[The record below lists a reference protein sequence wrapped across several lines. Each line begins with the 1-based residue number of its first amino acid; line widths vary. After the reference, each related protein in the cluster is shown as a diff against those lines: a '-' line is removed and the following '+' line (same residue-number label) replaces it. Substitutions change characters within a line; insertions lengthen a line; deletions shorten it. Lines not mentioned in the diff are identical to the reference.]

1 MKVSVARPEEL
12 GPGEIAAWH
21 RMQCQTKFLASPFLC
36 PEFAIA
42 VGVFSSS
49 ARVAVLTDGSEII
62 GFFPF
67 EQRPFG
73 VGAPI
78 GGGLSGS
85 QGVIHVPGAEWDPCQ
100 LLRECGLSVW
110 RFYNLVEGQQ
120 SFAPYVDL
128 VKRSSVIDLADG
140 FPAYRERLRM
150 RSPHN
155 LSELARKARKLERES
170 GELRFEADSRDRGE
184 LRVLM
189 RWKSD
194 QLRRNRSAD
203 IFDRP
208 WVVGLIDYL
217 TDLRRDTFGGFL
229 SILYAGAIPVA
240 AHFGLQFGNVLSGWF
255 PAYDIRFSK
264 LSPGLLQLLRMAE
277 ANAARG
283 IRLID
288 MGTGTEG
295 YKQVLRSHDL
305 LVTEGVVTRG
315 RLAAGA
321 YRAGGAGAGWARR
334 QVKRHPLL
342 FRAADRMARDF
353 GRVG

>member
-12 GPGEIAAWH
+12 SPAEIAVWH
-21 RMQCQTKFLASPFLC
+21 HMQRQTQLLANPFLC

-42 VGVFSSS
+42 VGVFSSN

-67 EQRPFG
+67 ERRPFG

-78 GGGLSGS
+78 GGGLSGG
-85 QGVIHVPGAEWDPCQ
+85 QGVIHAPGAEWDQCQ
-100 LLRECGLSVW
+100 ILRECGLSAW
-110 RFYNLVEGQQ
+110 RFHNLVEGQQ
-120 SFAPYVDL
+120 SLEPYVDV
-128 VKRSSVIDLADG
+128 VKRSSVIDLVDG
-140 FPAYRERLRM
+140 FPAYREMLRM
-150 RSPHN
+150 RSPHG

-170 GELRFEADSRDRGE
+170 GELRFEVDSGDRDE

-203 IFDRP
+203 IFSRP
-208 WVVGLIDYL
+208 WVTGLIDYL
-217 TDLRRDTFGGFL
+217 SDTRQDTFGGFL
-229 SILYAGAIPVA
+229 SILYAGATPVA
-240 AHFGLQFGNVLSGWF
+240 AHFGLQFGNVLAGWF
-255 PAYDIRFSK
+255 PAYDPRFSK

-295 YKQVLRSHDL
+295 YKQLLRSHDL
-305 LVTEGVVTRG
+305 LVAEGVVTGG
-315 RLAAGA
+315 RLAAGT
-321 YRAGGAGAGWARR
+321 YRAGSAGTGWASR
-334 QVKRHPLL
+334 QVKRNPML
-342 FRAADRMARDF
+342 FRAADRVARRF
-353 GRVG
+353 G